1 MFKSVFSRLFVIYL
15 VITLLSLFL
24 LGILVSQ
31 MLRSQYLDREVK
43 QMQGDMNTITEIAQR
58 FLDDQITYFAFA
70 NQILI
75 KASRDNTIISVLD
88 SSGKN
93 WLTADPLNSGVMD
106 QANVQYELIRAFNE
120 IKSGKAFPV
129 VSIFKNAHGTQAVT
143 IGVPILS
150 GNDVSGAIFIYSE
163 LKELDKSLGVIYG
176 QLVNSAVIS
185 MLLALILIYTLSR
198 YMVKDLSKISAAAK
212 KLSKG
217 DFTTR
222 VNIKTKNEVGQLA
235 STFNDMAED
244 LQKLEGMRIS
254 FVANVSHELRTP
266 LTSIQGFVQG
276 ILDGAINK
284 EEQETYLNTVLSE
297 TKRLNL
303 LITDLLELSKVES
316 GKFPLNMRIFDI
328 NELMRRC
335 LITFE
340 HAIENKKLEVD
351 VLLEGERLYVNA
363 DPDRIAQVVTNLL
376 DNAVKFSKAGGR
388 LTLRTQIYEGKAYA
402 SVKDTGEGI
411 PQNDLPFIFEQ
422 FYKVDKSRGRKVQGT
437 GIGLSIVKKIMDQHG
452 EKVWVES
459 KAGEGS
465 VFTFSLKVEK

>member
-43 QMQGDMNTITEIAQR
+43 QMQSDMDTVSEYAQR
-58 FLDDQITYFAFA
+58 YLEQQNYYAFV

-75 KASRDNTIISVLD
+75 KASRDNTVITVLNAE
-88 SSGKN
+88 GEN
-93 WLTADPLNSGVMD
+93 WLTADPQNTGVMGQPGVRSEIAED
-106 QANVQYELIRAFNE
+106 FAELKA
-120 IKSGKAFPV
+120 GKTPPV
-129 VSIFKNAHGTQAVT
+129 VSIFNNAAGTQAVA
-143 IGVPILS
+143 ISMPILLN
-150 GNDVSGAIFIYSE
+150 GDVAGAIVIYTE
-163 LKELDKSLGVIYG
+163 LKDLDKSLSVIYG
-176 QLVNSAVIS
+176 QLINSAVIS
-185 MLLALILIYTLSR
+185 MLLALILVYTLSR
-198 YMVKDLSKISAAAK
+198 YMVKDITKISVAAK
-212 KLSKG
+212 RLSKG

-222 VNIKTKNEVGQLA
+222 VNLKTKNEVGQLA
-235 STFNDMAED
+235 ATFNDMAED
-244 LQKLEGMRIS
+244 LQKLEGLRIS

-276 ILDGAINK
+276 ILDGAIK
-284 EEQETYLNTVLSE
+284 QEEQETYLNTVLAE

-328 NELMRRC
+328 NELMCRC

-340 HAIENKKLEVD
+340 QRIETKKIDVE

-376 DNAVKFSKAGGR
+376 DNAVKFSKTGGK
-388 LTLRTQIYEGKAYA
+388 LTIRTQVYDDKVYA

-411 PQNDLPFIFEQ
+411 PQGDMPFIFEQ

-452 EKVWVES
+452 EKIWVES
-459 KAGEGS
+459 KPGEGS
-465 VFTFSLKVEK
+465 VFTFSLKAEK